1 MPPISANRGETIM
14 EVRAAVAHR
23 AGEPLAIE
31 TVRLDGPRPGEVEAQ
46 S

>member
-1 MPPISANRGETIM
+1 MSGNRGETIM
-14 EVRAAVAHR
+14 DVRAAVAHR

-31 TVRLDGPRPGEVEAQ
+31 TVRLDGPKADAVEAQ